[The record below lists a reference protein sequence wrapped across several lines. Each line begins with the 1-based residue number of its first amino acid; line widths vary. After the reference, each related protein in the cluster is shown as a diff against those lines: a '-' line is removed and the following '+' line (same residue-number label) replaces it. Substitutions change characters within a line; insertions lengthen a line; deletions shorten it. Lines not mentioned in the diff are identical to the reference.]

1 MLPINEGK
9 ILFFYVLRS
18 AYIREVNDLDLG
30 LILGTQPLAFM
41 KEAILT
47 SQVTSL
53 HFASV
58 SGSLPPQVFTQD
70 STEKNR
76 LSLPLQPI
84 KKDEICIK
92 KIVKIVSD
100 VKYDGCCH
108 HQGRRVCT

>member
-18 AYIREVNDLDLG
+18 TYIREVNDLDLG

-76 LSLPLQPI
+76 LSFPLQPI

-92 KIVKIVSD
+92 NLYRKRIKV
-100 VKYDGCCH
+100 
-108 HQGRRVCT
+108 R